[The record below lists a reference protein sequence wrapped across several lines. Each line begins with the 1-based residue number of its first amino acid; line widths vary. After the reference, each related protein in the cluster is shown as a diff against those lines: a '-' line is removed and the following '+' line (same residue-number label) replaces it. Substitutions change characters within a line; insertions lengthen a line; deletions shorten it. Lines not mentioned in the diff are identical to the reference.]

1 MRQWQDVLGV
11 LWSSAGRDC
20 TFVLGMNLTVGVEV
34 AEDGGSGQTRASC
47 LKTVVAGIL
56 GNFKAIQLS
65 RSSTPPSQYSS
76 D

>member
-20 TFVLGMNLTVGVEV
+20 TFVLGMNLTEGV
-34 AEDGGSGQTRASC
+34 EDGGSGQTRASC